1 MYSADGGLADSLTHR
16 LFFVL
21 FFRALTTPQV
31 ERCDRNAGGNYIPSA
46 NDWVQV
52 EGHFVTDECVCVAV
66 TTLAQSS
73 SLPKS
78 ACRVG

>member
-1 MYSADGGLADSLTHR
+1 MVIYGLGFVSLFSS
-16 LFFVL
+16 LFSSI
-21 FFRALTTPQV
+21 TTPQV

-46 NDWVQV
+46 NDRVQV
-52 EGHFVTDECVCVAV
+52 EGHFVTDGVCMCVAV

-78 ACRVG
+78 TCRVG